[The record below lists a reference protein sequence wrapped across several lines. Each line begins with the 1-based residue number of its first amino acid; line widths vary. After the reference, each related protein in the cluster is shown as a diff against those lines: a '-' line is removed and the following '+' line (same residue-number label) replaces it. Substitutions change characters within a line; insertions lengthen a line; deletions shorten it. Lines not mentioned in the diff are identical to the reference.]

1 VCDSCLASITFPDPP
16 SSCSRCGQRL
26 NGEQSTC
33 TACRQHP
40 PAYDSACSWAIYTGV
55 ARTLVHLLKYEQ
67 VLPLARYLA
76 RQLHQ
81 LPLPEFDTV
90 VPVPLGRQRR
100 RERGYNQAEEV
111 ARHLARLRGCACSP
125 EWLRRRKE
133 TRSQAGLDASQREHN
148 VRDAFTALRTARLR
162 EHRILLLD
170 DVLTTGATARAAA
183 AALKAGG
190 ARQVHLLTVARADLE
205 RISSSG
211 DEPANLQAEWEP
223 NPWRSNPRQET
234 SC

>member
-1 VCDSCLASITFPDPP
+1 MCSSCLASIALPDPS
-16 SSCSRCGQRL
+16 SSCLQCGQRL
-26 NGEQSTC
+26 SGSQNPC

-67 VLPLARYLA
+67 VLPLGRYFA

-81 LPLPEFDTV
+81 LPLPDFDLV
-90 VPVPLGRQRR
+90 IPVPLGRQRR

-111 ARHLARLRGCACSP
+111 ARHLARLRGRACAP
-125 EWLRRRKE
+125 DGLRRRKE
-133 TRSQAGLDASQREHN
+133 TRSQAGLDAGQREHN
-148 VRDAFTALRTARLR
+148 VRDAFVALRTPRLR
-162 EHRILLLD
+162 DQRILLLD

-183 AALKAGG
+183 EALKAGG

-205 RISSSG
+205 RISSPGSAP
-211 DEPANLQAEWEP
+211 ESMPAKWEP
-223 NPWRSNPRQET
+223 YPWRSIPRQET